1 VSESSTPTDPRRTV
15 IKAQDVQQHRWS
27 PAMLEASGE
36 ADWRGR
42 ISKCGDS
49 LLRSYLFEAANAL
62 LTRTEGA
69 CALKTWG
76 LKLAKRTGMKKAKTA
91 VARKLAMLLHR
102 LWCDGTEF
110 RWDVGTA
117 GA

>member
-1 VSESSTPTDPRRTV
+1 
-15 IKAQDVQQHRWS
+15 
-27 PAMLEASGE
+27 MLEASGE

-69 CALKTWG
+69 CALKNLGAQACETYWYEESEDG
-76 LKLAKRTGMKKAKTA
+76 GGQKARDA
-91 VARKLAMLLHR
+91 FASV
-102 LWCDGTEF
+102 
-110 RWDVGTA
+110 VV
-117 GA
+117 